1 MEIGRL
7 ITTNTEERLK
17 RYGFSEKTHYSAKD
31 LQNNASRFKKKKKR
45 KQRFTNPRQ
54 IMKDPNVKK
63 KIKWNNEKKVKL
75 VQLEEQAKNEKG
87 FMERFKRAWDECYP
101 ESRHLTMQCL
111 RDNAG
116 RFKEDKT
123 IKNLILV

>member
-17 RYGFSEKTHYSAKD
+17 RYGFSEKTHYSAKK
-31 LQNNASRFKKKKKR
+31 RKKKKR

-54 IMKDPNVKK
+54 IMKDPNMKK